1 MSIGR
6 KGATAKS
13 AGRSGAAGASA
24 PRRRRRAPEEARRE
38 ALASARALLISG
50 GPDAVTL
57 AAVAGDIG
65 VTHAN
70 LIHHFGSAAGL
81 QSALMAS
88 MVQDLSDALG
98 AVVGRLRTDV
108 GAPFE
113 LVSEVFRAFDEGGA
127 GKLAAWIVLSGDLS
141 HLEPIR
147 AAVQDLVEAIRERLG
162 DKDGHARARISSAVL
177 LIAVSAFGDALIGP
191 PLRDMLGRSDDATRK
206 VVAGLLPYFLV
217 DRPGDA

>member
-1 MSIGR
+1 MSIENTP
-6 KGATAKS
+6 A
-13 AGRSGAAGASA
+13 
-24 PRRRRRAPEEARRE
+24 RRRRRTPEEAKRE
-38 ALASARALLISG
+38 ALVSARKLLLSG

-88 MVQDLSDALG
+88 MVQDLQDALE
-98 AVVGRLRTDV
+98 AVVGRLRTDR
-108 GAPFE
+108 GAPLE
-113 LVSEVFRAFDEGGA
+113 LVAEVFKAFDNGGA
-127 GKLAAWIVLSGDLS
+127 GRLAAWIVLSGDMS
-141 HLEPIR
+141 HLEPVR
-147 AAVQDLVEAIRERLG
+147 AALNGLVEAIRERLG
-162 DKDGHARARISSAVL
+162 DKDGLARSRISSAVL

-191 PLRDMLGRSDDATRK
+191 PLRDMLDRSDDATQR

-217 DRPGDA
+217 EQPKG